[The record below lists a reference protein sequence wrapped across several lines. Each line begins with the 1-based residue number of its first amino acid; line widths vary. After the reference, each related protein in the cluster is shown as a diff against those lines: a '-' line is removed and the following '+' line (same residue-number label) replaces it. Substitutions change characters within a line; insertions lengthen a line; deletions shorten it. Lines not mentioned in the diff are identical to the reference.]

1 MTKFRIASA
10 DNGGFYTMLKQ
21 EWSTLRQQELWIMS
35 LNDEKELV
43 VAVNNKALVT
53 IALVD

>member
-1 MTKFRIASA
+1 
-10 DNGGFYTMLKQ
+10 MLKQ